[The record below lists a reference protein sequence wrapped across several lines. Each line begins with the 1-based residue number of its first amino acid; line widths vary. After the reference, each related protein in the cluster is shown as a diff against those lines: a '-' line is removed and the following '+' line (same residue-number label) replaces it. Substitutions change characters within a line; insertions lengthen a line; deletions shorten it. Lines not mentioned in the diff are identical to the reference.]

1 MNRLILIALYFLIE
15 RSGSHSKQI
24 AVSLYADSLGWFV
37 QIIHPHRPEFP
48 PTDLAGNTIPE
59 IYWPSV
65 AVNGLKDHSL
75 RNVFVGLVFTVL
87 NPCTHIIKT
96 VRMQIPAKVEIN
108 IHQGISIR

>member
-1 MNRLILIALYFLIE
+1 MNALILIALYFLIE

-59 IYWPSV
+59 ICWPNAEV
-65 AVNGLKDHSL
+65 IFLKDHSL

-87 NPCTHIIKT
+87 KPCTQTRIKVKII
-96 VRMQIPAKVEIN
+96 IPVKVDMK
-108 IHQGISIR
+108 IHHGISIR